1 MHNENT
7 KGIGI
12 YLIYSIIFHIILIGL
27 IVYLSVRY
35 IPEIQSIGSNV
46 VVSVVSRVPGPPVSV
61 RRVIYHHRH
70 KIIRHIHV
78 VHKVFRVKVRQTV
91 SGKKHVSVKV
101 KQVKRLHSAP
111 TEAVVP
117 APVPVSIVSS
127 GAYARLKNRVSLNN
141 VYGKMQESLIKGN
154 IHKFQGY
161 VNKIASIIIS
171 NFNIS
176 LVKYLHYKSI
186 VAFQI
191 SESGRIFGVRL
202 VKSSGSGYFDAQSV
216 EAVKLSS
223 PLPPPPNGFMKYVNS
238 ENAGEGALI
247 RFNPKEILKMR

>member
-1 MHNENT
+1 MYNENT

-12 YLIYSIIFHIILIGL
+12 YFIYSVIFHIILIGL

-46 VVSVVSRVPGPPVSV
+46 VVSVVNRVPGPPASV
-61 RRVIYHHRH
+61 RRIIYPHRH
-70 KIIRHIHV
+70 KITRHIRV
-78 VHKVFRVKVRQTV
+78 VHKVFRVKVRRAV

-101 KQVKRLHSAP
+101 KQTKRLHSMP
-111 TEAVVP
+111 TEVVAP
-117 APVPVSIVSS
+117 APIPIVSS
-127 GAYARLKNRVSLNN
+127 GAYTRLKNRVSLNN
-141 VYGKMQESLIKGN
+141 IYSRMQESLIRGN

-161 VNKIASIIIS
+161 VNKIASTIIS

-202 VKSSGSGYFDAQSV
+202 VKSSGSGYFDAQSI

-223 PLPPPPNGFMKYVNS
+223 PLPPPPDGFMKYVNS
-238 ENAGEGALI
+238 KNAGEGALI